1 MISFQEENRIDQSF
15 WLLGDSFLRA
25 FYSIYDGQNLRIGL
39 VGSSTLAAGA
49 GVDEQKDEEI
59 NLLIYVLPGAICLLC
74 ILAICLSVCITYRL
88 RKRQLALQ
96 NGIDGGGLGG
106 PGGPVSRRPGLFGQ
120 VNGALDIGFNQSN
133 NS

>member
-49 GVDEQKDEEI
+49 GDDE
-59 NLLIYVLPGAICLLC
+59 
-74 ILAICLSVCITYRL
+74 
-88 RKRQLALQ
+88 
-96 NGIDGGGLGG
+96 
-106 PGGPVSRRPGLFGQ
+106 
-120 VNGALDIGFNQSN
+120 
-133 NS
+133 